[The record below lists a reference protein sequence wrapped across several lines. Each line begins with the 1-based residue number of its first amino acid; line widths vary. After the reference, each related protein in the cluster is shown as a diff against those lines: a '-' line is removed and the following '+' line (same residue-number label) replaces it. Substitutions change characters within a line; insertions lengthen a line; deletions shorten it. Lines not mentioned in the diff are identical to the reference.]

1 MRLWFEV
8 TAQAADPSAAN
19 GTPLVYQ
26 WRFTDAEPWHLVIDN
41 GSTSVDPGLAPD
53 PAVTIEASWAD
64 WLATTKPDAKPLKL
78 LLGRKIRPH
87 GSPRELIRLRKVF
100 G

>member
-1 MRLWFEV
+1 RLYFDI
-8 TAQAADPSAAN
+8 TARVANPSAAN

-26 WRFTDAEPWHLVIDN
+26 WKFSDADPWHLTIEN
-41 GSTSVDPGLAPD
+41 GSTRAEPGLAPD
-53 PAVTIEASWAD
+53 PAVTIESTWAD
-64 WLATTKPDAKPLKL
+64 WLASTKPDAKPLKL

-87 GSPRELIRLRKVF
+87 GSPRELIRMRKVF